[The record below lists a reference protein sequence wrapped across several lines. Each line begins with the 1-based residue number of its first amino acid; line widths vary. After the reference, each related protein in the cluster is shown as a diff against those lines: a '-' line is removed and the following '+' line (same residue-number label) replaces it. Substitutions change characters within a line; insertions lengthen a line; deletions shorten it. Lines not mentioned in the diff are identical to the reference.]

1 MSEDKGTIANAVD
14 AASKIADVV
23 ADDSESTLVD
33 ALSRIADS
41 FDRLVALAE
50 DLADAIEL
58 PNGKEE

>member
-1 MSEDKGTIANAVD
+1 MSDDKGTIASAVD

-50 DLADAIEL
+50 DLADSIEL
-58 PNGKEE
+58 PHGKEE